1 MKNKLLALLASIG
14 LVSSASAI
22 EINENL
28 SINGFIDGSYFDGDT
43 AAGDKSFNL
52 DEIEVNIEANVGNV
66 SGFVGIDSVD
76 SAGNTD
82 LNIEQA
88 HFTYALDNG
97 LSFTFGQYGSAL
109 GLEGEDPAGLYTYS
123 RAYNDA
129 YNLSNIDATGAVS
142 GLTIAYAADDFSVAV
157 SIEEDGDF
165 GAADDDLNLE
175 IAASFT
181 GIENL
186 AIGGGYFI
194 DNGAAG
200 AERDVLNLH
209 ASYTVGKALVAGEII
224 SADDSNAAAG
234 EDAYMIL
241 VDYDF
246 TDKLGGA
253 IRYSEYEITSTTEGE
268 KFTIAPNYAITE
280 SLGAIVEYSTGEE
293 AGADADTFA
302 VELTYTF

>member
-1 MKNKLLALLASIG
+1 M
-14 LVSSASAI
+14 
-22 EINENL
+22 
-28 SINGFIDGSYFDGDT
+28 
-43 AAGDKSFNL
+43 
-52 DEIEVNIEANVGNV
+52 
-66 SGFVGIDSVD
+66 
-76 SAGNTD
+76 
-82 LNIEQA
+82 
-88 HFTYALDNG
+88 
-97 LSFTFGQYGSAL
+97 
-109 GLEGEDPAGLYTYS
+109 
-123 RAYNDA
+123 
-129 YNLSNIDATGAVS
+129 
-142 GLTIAYAADDFSVAV
+142 TIAYAADDFSVAV

-165 GAADDDLNLE
+165 GAADDDLNIE
-175 IAASFT
+175 IAASYT

-209 ASYTVGKALVAGEII
+209 ASYSLGKALVAGEII

-253 IRYSEYEITSTTEGE
+253 IRYSEYEITNTTEGE

>member
-1 MKNKLLALLASIG
+1 MKNKLMALLATIG

-22 EINENL
+22 EVNENL
-28 SINGFIDGSYFDGDT
+28 SISGFIDGSYYDGDT

-52 DEIEVNIEANVGNV
+52 DEIEVNIDANVGDV
-66 SGFVGIDSVD
+66 SGFLSIDDTS
-76 SAGNTD
+76 GEG

-97 LSFTFGQYGSAL
+97 VSFTFGQYGSAL
-109 GLEGEDPAGLYTYS
+109 GFEGEDPAGLYTYS
-123 RAYNDA
+123 RAYSDA
-129 YNLSNIDATGAVS
+129 YNLANIDVTDSVS
-142 GLTIAYAADDFSVAV
+142 GLTIAYSADAFSVAV

-165 GAADDDLNLE
+165 GATDDDLNIE
-175 IAASFT
+175 IAASYT
-181 GIENL
+181 GIDNL
-186 AIGGGYFI
+186 TVGGGYFV

-209 ASYTVGKALVAGEII
+209 AAYSAGKALIAGEII
-224 SADDSNAAAG
+224 SADDANAAAG

-246 TDKLGGA
+246 NDKLGGA
-253 IRYSEYEITSTTEGE
+253 IRYSEYELTSTTEGE

-280 SLGAIVEYSTGEE
+280 SLGAIVEFSTGEV
-293 AGADADTFA
+293 AGADSDEVA

>member
-66 SGFVGIDSVD
+66 SGFLSIDDTS
-76 SAGNTD
+76 GEG

-165 GAADDDLNLE
+165 GAANDDLNVE
-175 IAASFT
+175 VAASYT

-209 ASYTVGKALVAGEII
+209 ASYSLGKALVAGEII

-253 IRYSEYEITSTTEGE
+253 IRYSEYEITNTTEGE

>member
-66 SGFVGIDSVD
+66 SGFLSIDDTS
-76 SAGNTD
+76 GEG

-165 GAADDDLNLE
+165 GAADDDLNIE
-175 IAASFT
+175 IAASYT

-209 ASYTVGKALVAGEII
+209 ASYSLGKALVAGEII

-253 IRYSEYEITSTTEGE
+253 IRYSEYEITNTTEGE

>member
-175 IAASFT
+175 IAASYT

-224 SADDSNAAAG
+224 SADDANAAAG